1 MKDIIVIIKKELARF
16 FGDKRMVFTTL
27 LMPGLMIYIM
37 YTFMGEG
44 LANKMTTPEDY
55 VSKVYVQNMPEEM
68 APMLNELPVEW
79 TVATDAYHDNIM
91 AELKEGETDAMM
103 VFPVNF
109 VADMAAYDVTG
120 GTPAPNVEIYYNSSE
135 TNSAS
140 FYQMMKQVL
149 GQYEET
155 LANKWDINAGD
166 KDYDC
171 SSESE
176 FMANLLAMMLPMLI
190 MTFVFSGCIS
200 TAPESIAGEKERGT
214 IATLLVTP
222 MKRSSL
228 ALGKIISLSAI
239 ALLSGVSSFLGTMLS
254 LPNLM
259 GMGAEGMDASVYGMK
274 DYAMLLGLILTTV
287 LLLVAVISVISA
299 YAKSVKAAGTAI
311 SPLMIVVM
319 GISLIPMF
327 SGEQES
333 SMFSSLIPLFNS
345 VESRHAIF
353 SFKYNAVQV
362 ALTMVSNL
370 VYAGIITF
378 VLTRMFN
385 DEKVMFSK

>member
-68 APMLNELPVEW
+68 APMLNQLPVEW
-79 TVATDAYHDNIM
+79 TVATDADHDRIM
-91 AELKEGETDAMM
+91 TELKEGETDAMM

-155 LANKWDINAGD
+155 LANINAGD

-222 MKRSSL
+222 VKRSSL
-228 ALGKIISLSAI
+228 ALGKIISLSVI
-239 ALLSGVSSFLGTMLS
+239 ALLALLAGISSFIGTIIS
-254 LPNLM
+254 LPKM
-259 GMGAEGMDASVYGMK
+259 MAMDMEGITISYGVQ
-274 DYAMLLGLILTTV
+274 DYAA
-287 LLLVAVISVISA
+287 LLLVIFSTVLVMVSIIALMSA
-299 YAKSVKAAGTAI
+299 IAKSVKEAGTMT
-311 SPLMIVVM
+311 SPLMLINVGV
-319 GISLIPMF
+319 SLIPMF
-327 SGEQES
+327 TGVKDVATTHFLIPIYNSVMMMNGV
-333 SMFSSLIPLFNS
+333 FSSNYSLTNLAVTVVTNLVLTALLSVGLTAMFNS
-345 VESRHAIF
+345 
-353 SFKYNAVQV
+353 
-362 ALTMVSNL
+362 
-370 VYAGIITF
+370 
-378 VLTRMFN
+378 
-385 DEKVMFSK
+385 EKVMFAK

>member
-68 APMLNELPVEW
+68 APMLNQLPVEW
-79 TVATDAYHDNIM
+79 TVATDADHDKIM

-222 MKRSSL
+222 VKRSSL
-228 ALGKIISLSAI
+228 ALGKIISLSVI
-239 ALLSGVSSFLGTMLS
+239 ALLAGISSFIGTIIS
-254 LPNLM
+254 LPKM
-259 GMGAEGMDASVYGMK
+259 MAMDMEGITISYGVQ
-274 DYAMLLGLILTTV
+274 DYAA
-287 LLLVAVISVISA
+287 LLLVIFSTVLVMVSIIALMSA
-299 YAKSVKAAGTAI
+299 IAKSVKEAGTMT
-311 SPLMIVVM
+311 SPLMLINVGV
-319 GISLIPMF
+319 SLIPMF
-327 SGEQES
+327 TGVKDVATTHFLIPIYNSVMMMNGV
-333 SMFSSLIPLFNS
+333 FSSNYSLTNLAVTVVTNLVLTALLSVGLTAMFNS
-345 VESRHAIF
+345 
-353 SFKYNAVQV
+353 
-362 ALTMVSNL
+362 
-370 VYAGIITF
+370 
-378 VLTRMFN
+378 
-385 DEKVMFSK
+385 EKVMFAK

>member
-68 APMLNELPVEW
+68 APMLNQLPVEW
-79 TVATDAYHDNIM
+79 TVATDADHDKIM

-171 SSESE
+171 PSESE

-222 MKRSSL
+222 VKRSSL
-228 ALGKIISLSAI
+228 ALGKIISLSII
-239 ALLSGVSSFLGTMLS
+239 ALLAGISSFIGTIIS
-254 LPNLM
+254 LPKM
-259 GMGAEGMDASVYGMK
+259 MAMDMEGITISYGVQ
-274 DYAMLLGLILTTV
+274 DYAA
-287 LLLVAVISVISA
+287 LLLVIFSTVLVMVSIIALMSA
-299 YAKSVKAAGTAI
+299 IAKSVKEAGTMT
-311 SPLMIVVM
+311 SPLMLINVGV
-319 GISLIPMF
+319 SLIPMF
-327 SGEQES
+327 TGVKDVATTHFLIPIYNSVMMMNGV
-333 SMFSSLIPLFNS
+333 FSSNYSLTNLAVTVVTNLVLTALLSVGLTAMFNS
-345 VESRHAIF
+345 
-353 SFKYNAVQV
+353 
-362 ALTMVSNL
+362 
-370 VYAGIITF
+370 
-378 VLTRMFN
+378 
-385 DEKVMFSK
+385 EKVMFAK